1 MGVNSEASP
10 RHGVAWLAAAVAAVG
25 KAVAWLTLLMVLL
38 TFFTVVM
45 RKGFNLGW
53 IWLQDS
59 VTYLHAIVFMLAAA
73 WVVQADEHVRVDIFY
88 CNWPAKKKALV
99 NLLGTLVF
107 MVPFC
112 VFLMLASW
120 NYVSISWAVHEG
132 ARGAG
137 GLPFVYI
144 QKTLILVLPL
154 LLLLQAAVTV
164 TEAVRTLRRP
174 DA

>member
-1 MGVNSEASP
+1 MGVTTQGSP
-10 RHGVAWLAAAVAAVG
+10 RHGVGWLATFVATVG
-25 KAVAWLTLLMVLL
+25 KTVAWLTLLMVLL
-38 TFFTVVM
+38 TFYTVVM

-59 VTYLHAIVFMLAAA
+59 VTYLHGVVFMLAAA

-88 CNWPAKKKALV
+88 CDWSVKKKALV

-107 MVPFC
+107 LVPFC
-112 VFLMLASW
+112 VFLIIVSW

-137 GLPFVYI
+137 GLPFVYV
-144 QKTLILVLPL
+144 QKTLILMLPL
-154 LLLLQAAVTV
+154 LLLLQAVVTV
-164 TEAVRTLRRP
+164 TESVQTLRR
-174 DA
+174 ATT